1 MTDKPKRKFPL
12 RGATEARVH
21 SPLLKGASRYKE
33 VLEMID
39 RLKMD
44 KLMPYQ
50 EWVLKD
56 MMTVDKKNSYRRKTC
71 LLLISRQ
78 NGKSFLGR
86 VRVIWGM
93 FYGGENKVII
103 MSANRATSLM
113 LFREIAWTIESTPEL
128 KAMTKAIRYA
138 NGGERIELLN
148 GATLDVISDNSSSPR
163 GRTADL
169 LWIDEIREISEE
181 GYKAAVPVTRARAN
195 AQTFLTSNAGD
206 HFSSVLN
213 SLVERAKDYPP
224 ETFGYYEY
232 SAPQYCKIDLA
243 SDFFWKEA
251 VAPSNPA
258 LGYTITKESI
268 EEAIATNPIEQTRT
282 ETLCQWI
289 DSLQSPWPHG
299 VLEETSDNTLEM
311 TVGAYT
317 VFGFDVSPSRRNA
330 SLVAGQLLPD
340 GRIGIGILET
350 YSSQMAIDELK
361 MAASIKAWCDI
372 YHPRLVCF
380 DKYATQT
387 IADRLS
393 QSGVICEDVSGQQFY
408 KACGDFLEGLVN
420 HRVVH
425 NGQAELIQQM
435 NNCAA
440 KTNDSA
446 WRIIKR
452 RSAGDISAP
461 IGLSMVVSKLMLPAP
476 KPQIYTQTRP
486 SILSNL
492 LTNATL
498 YDYGSISQN

>member
-1 MTDKPKRKFPL
+1 MTDKPKKTQPL
-12 RGATEARVH
+12 RGATEPRVH
-21 SPLLKGASRYKE
+21 SPLLKGKSRYKE
-33 VLEMID
+33 ILDMVD

-50 EWVLKD
+50 EFVLKD
-56 MMTVDKKNSYRRKTC
+56 MMSVNAKGSYRRKTS

-78 NGKSFLGR
+78 NGKSHLGR

-93 FYGGENKVII
+93 FYGGEKKVII

-113 LFREIAWTIESTPEL
+113 LFREIAWIIESTPEL

-148 GATLDVISDNSSSPR
+148 GSTLDVISDNSSSPR

-213 SLVERAKDYPP
+213 GLVERAKDYPP

-232 SAPQYCKIDLA
+232 SAPQYCKIDIT
-243 SDFFWKEA
+243 SDYFWKEA

-258 LGYTITKESI
+258 LGYIITKESI

-311 TVGAYT
+311 AVGAYT
-317 VFGFDVSPSRRNA
+317 VFAFDVSPSRRNG

-372 YHPRLVCF
+372 YKPRLVCY

-393 QSGVICEDVSGQQFY
+393 QAGVMTEDVSGQQFY
-408 KACGDFLEGLVN
+408 KACGDLLEGLVN

-425 NGQAELIQQM
+425 NGQVELIQQM

-440 KTNDSA
+440 KVNDSA

-452 RSAGDISAP
+452 KSAGDISAP
-461 IGLSMVVSKLMLPAP
+461 IGLAMVVSKLMLPAP
-476 KPQIYTQTRP
+476 KPQIIT
-486 SILSNL
+486 
-492 LTNATL
+492 
-498 YDYGSISQN
+498 

>member
-1 MTDKPKRKFPL
+1 
-12 RGATEARVH
+12 
-21 SPLLKGASRYKE
+21 
-33 VLEMID
+33 MIE

-44 KLMPYQ
+44 ELMPYQ
-50 EWVLKD
+50 KFVLNQ
-56 MMTVDKKNSYRRKTC
+56 MLMVNKKNQYRIKTA

-78 NGKSFLGR
+78 NGKSHLGR
-86 VRVIWGM
+86 VRIIWGM
-93 FYGGENKVII
+93 FYGGEKKLII

-113 LFREIAWTIESTPEL
+113 LFREIAWIIESTPEL

-163 GRTADL
+163 GRTADF
-169 LWIDEIREISEE
+169 LWIDEIREISED

-213 SLVERAKDYPP
+213 GLVERAKDYPP

-232 SAPQYCKIDLA
+232 SAPQYCKIDIT
-243 SDFFWKEA
+243 SDYFWKSA

-258 LGYTITKESI
+258 LGYIITKESI

-311 TVGAYT
+311 AVGAYT
-317 VFGFDVSPSRRNA
+317 VFAFDVSPSRRNG

-372 YHPRLVCF
+372 YKPRLVCF

-387 IADRLS
+387 IADRLT
-393 QSGVICEDVSGQQFY
+393 QSGVMCEDVSGQQFY
-408 KACGDFLEGLVN
+408 KACGDLLEGLVN

-440 KTNDSA
+440 KVNDSA

-452 RSAGDISAP
+452 KSAGDISAP
-461 IGLSMVVSKLMLPAP
+461 IGLAMVVSKLMLPAP
-476 KPQIYTQTRP
+476 KPQIV
-486 SILSNL
+486 
-492 LTNATL
+492 A
-498 YDYGSISQN
+498 

>member
-1 MTDKPKRKFPL
+1 MTEKPKRKLPL
-12 RGATEARVH
+12 RGATEPRVH
-21 SPLLKGASRYKE
+21 SPILKGKSRASE
-33 VLEMID
+33 VLEMVE

-44 KLMPYQ
+44 PLMPYQ
-50 EWVLKD
+50 KHVLNQ
-56 MMTVDKKNSYRRKTC
+56 MLMVDKKNNYRIKTA

-93 FYGGENKVII
+93 FYGGEKKIII

-163 GRTADL
+163 GRTADF
-169 LWIDEIREISEE
+169 LWIDEIREISED

-213 SLVERAKDYPP
+213 GLVERAKDYPP
-224 ETFGYYEY
+224 ETYGYYEY
-232 SAPQYCKIDLA
+232 SAPQYCKIDIA
-243 SDFFWKEA
+243 SDSFWRTA

-258 LGYTITKESI
+258 LGFTITKESI
-268 EEAIATNPIEQTRT
+268 LEAIATNPIEQTRT

-299 VLEETSDNTLEM
+299 ILEETSDNTLEM
-311 TVGAYT
+311 APGAYT
-317 VFGFDVSPSRRNA
+317 VFGFDTSPSKRHG
-330 SLVAGQLLPD
+330 SLVAGQLLSD

-361 MAASIKAWCDI
+361 MAASIKSWCDL
-372 YHPRLVCF
+372 YKPRLVCF

-387 IADRLS
+387 IADRLK
-393 QSGVICEDVSGQQFY
+393 QSGVMVEDVSGQQFY
-408 KACGDFLEGLVN
+408 KACGDLLEGLVN
-420 HRVVH
+420 KRVVH
-425 NGQAELIQQM
+425 NGMPELIQQF

-440 KTNDSA
+440 KVNDSA

-452 RSAGDISAP
+452 KSAGDISAI
-461 IGLSMVVSKLMLPAP
+461 IGVAMTVSKLMLPEP
-476 KPQIYTQTRP
+476 KPQIY
-486 SILSNL
+486 S
-492 LTNATL
+492 
-498 YDYGSISQN
+498 

>member
-1 MTDKPKRKFPL
+1 MTDKPKKVQPL
-12 RGATEARVH
+12 RGATEPRVH
-21 SPLLKGASRYKE
+21 SPLLKGKSRASE
-33 VLEMID
+33 VLEMIE

-44 KLMPYQ
+44 ELMPYQ
-50 EWVLKD
+50 KFVLNQ
-56 MMTVDKKNSYRRKTC
+56 MLMVNKKNQYRIKTA

-78 NGKSFLGR
+78 NGKSHLGR
-86 VRVIWGM
+86 VRIIWGM
-93 FYGGENKVII
+93 FYGGEKKLII

-113 LFREIAWTIESTPEL
+113 LFREIAWIIESTPEL

-148 GATLDVISDNSSSPR
+148 GSTLDVISDNSSSPR
-163 GRTADL
+163 GRTADF
-169 LWIDEIREISEE
+169 LWIDEIREISED

-213 SLVERAKDYPP
+213 GLVERAKDYPP

-232 SAPQYCKIDLA
+232 SAPQYCKIDIT
-243 SDFFWKEA
+243 SDWFWRNA

-258 LGYTITKESI
+258 LNYIITKESI

-311 TVGAYT
+311 AVGAYT
-317 VFGFDVSPSRRNA
+317 VFAFDVSPSRRNG

-372 YHPRLVCF
+372 YKPRLVCF

-387 IADRLS
+387 IADRLT
-393 QSGVICEDVSGQQFY
+393 QSGVMCEDVSGQQFY
-408 KACGDFLEGLVN
+408 KACGDLLEGLVN

-440 KTNDSA
+440 KVNDSA

-452 RSAGDISAP
+452 KSAGDISAP
-461 IGLSMVVSKLMLPAP
+461 IGLAMVVSKLMLPAP
-476 KPQIYTQTRP
+476 KPQIIT
-486 SILSNL
+486 
-492 LTNATL
+492 
-498 YDYGSISQN
+498 

>member
-1 MTDKPKRKFPL
+1 
-12 RGATEARVH
+12 
-21 SPLLKGASRYKE
+21 
-33 VLEMID
+33 MIE

-44 KLMPYQ
+44 ELMPYQ
-50 EWVLKD
+50 KFILNQMLMVNKKD
-56 MMTVDKKNSYRRKTC
+56 QYRIKTA

-78 NGKSFLGR
+78 NGKSHLGR
-86 VRVIWGM
+86 VRIIWGM
-93 FYGGENKVII
+93 FYGGEKKLII

-113 LFREIAWTIESTPEL
+113 LFREIAWIIESTPEL

-148 GATLDVISDNSSSPR
+148 GSTLDVISDNSSSPR
-163 GRTADL
+163 GRTADF
-169 LWIDEIREISEE
+169 LWIDEIREISED

-213 SLVERAKDYPP
+213 GLVERAKDYPP

-232 SAPQYCKIDLA
+232 SAPQYCKIDIT
-243 SDFFWKEA
+243 SDYFWKSA

-258 LGYTITKESI
+258 LGYIITKESI

-311 TVGAYT
+311 AVGAYT
-317 VFGFDVSPSRRNA
+317 VFAFDVSPSRRNG

-372 YHPRLVCF
+372 YKPRLVCY

-393 QSGVICEDVSGQQFY
+393 QAGVMTEDVSGQQFY
-408 KACGDFLEGLVN
+408 KACGDLLEGLVN

-440 KTNDSA
+440 KVNDSA

-452 RSAGDISAP
+452 KSAGDISAP
-461 IGLSMVVSKLMLPAP
+461 IGLAMVVSKLMLPAP
-476 KPQIYTQTRP
+476 KPQI
-486 SILSNL
+486 I
-492 LTNATL
+492 A
-498 YDYGSISQN
+498 